1 VSEVE
6 AAPVAAPSTPVSL
19 PRRLFAEALGTT
31 LLVAGVVGSG
41 IMAQRLSPEN
51 TGLAL
56 LENAIATGGV
66 LVVLIATLGPV
77 SGAHFNPVVTG
88 VDAWFGGIDRRDVAP
103 YVVAQVLGA
112 CAGAM
117 LANLMFG
124 LSAVTVS
131 QHDRSGP
138 GILLSEV
145 VATFGLLLVIL
156 GLIRAGRSSW
166 IAPCVAAYIVG
177 AYWFTASTSFANPA
191 VTVGRTL
198 SDTFAGIEP
207 ASVPGFV
214 GAQCVGAVVATLVAV
229 VLWPH
234 HSHAAAVAM
243 DVHEE
248 TR

>member
-1 VSEVE
+1 MTD
-6 AAPVAAPSTPVSL
+6 AAL
-19 PRRLFAEALGTT
+19 PRRLLAEGLGTA
-31 LLVAGVVGSG
+31 LLVAAVVGSG
-41 IMAQRLSPEN
+41 IMAQNLSPHD

-77 SGAHFNPVVTG
+77 SGAHFNPVVTL
-88 VDAWFGGIDRRDVAP
+88 VDAWFGGIRGADVVP
-103 YVVAQVLGA
+103 YVAVQIVGA
-112 CAGAM
+112 CAGAI

-124 LSAVTVS
+124 LSAVSIST
-131 QHDRSGP
+131 HDRSGP

-145 VATFGLLLVIL
+145 VATFGLLLLIL
-156 GLIRAGRSSW
+156 GLVRGGRSEW
-166 IAPCVAAYIVG
+166 IAAAVAAYIVG

-191 VTVGRTL
+191 VTIGRTL
-198 SDTFAGIEP
+198 SNTFAGIAP

-214 GAQCVGAVVATLVAV
+214 VAQLVGGAIAVVATRA
-229 VLWPH
+229 LWPH
-234 HSHAAAVAM
+234 HSLRRAVAI